1 VLISRKAAGAFLM
14 RFYKDKYYFKIL
26 ARDDDNWQYICNII
40 YKVEWPKA
48 TLTPIPEPSEQFLC
62 S

>member
-1 VLISRKAAGAFLM
+1 M

-48 TLTPIPEPSEQFLC
+48 TLTPIPEPSELFLC